1 MTSGRKQ
8 STSKDASVPQ
18 GALYKNLKFPH
29 KILLKNIKLKPNL
42 CLQLGKLFEWF
53 SRYFL
58 TRKKIET
65 KMNLSGMHNRKY
77 QSHKKHTLIVSSG
90 VASPSCVLSLF
101 SFIFRIIFPFA
112 CCPVGRKSV
121 PEEPNQS
128 VSDP

>member
-58 TRKKIET
+58 TKKKIET
-65 KMNLSGMHNRKY
+65 KMNLSGMHNKVSESQKTHIDCEFRRGFTFLC
-77 QSHKKHTLIVSSG
+77 TLLVF
-90 VASPSCVLSLF
+90 F
-101 SFIFRIIFPFA
+101 SFSHYLSVRLLSSRKKVGPRGA
-112 CCPVGRKSV
+112 KPVRV
-121 PEEPNQS
+121 
-128 VSDP
+128 

>member
-58 TRKKIET
+58 TKKKIET
-65 KMNLSGMHNRKY
+65 KMNLSCITESIRVTKNTH
-77 QSHKKHTLIVSSG
+77 
-90 VASPSCVLSLF
+90 
-101 SFIFRIIFPFA
+101 
-112 CCPVGRKSV
+112 
-121 PEEPNQS
+121 
-128 VSDP
+128 